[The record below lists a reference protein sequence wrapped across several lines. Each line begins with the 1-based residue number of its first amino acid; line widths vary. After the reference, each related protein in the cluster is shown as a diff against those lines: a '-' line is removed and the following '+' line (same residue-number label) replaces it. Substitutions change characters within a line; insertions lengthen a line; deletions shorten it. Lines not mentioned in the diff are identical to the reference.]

1 MKQQPFKKGE
11 LLVVLK
17 TQFFQRAMFTK
28 SSGVKSPISVLLF
41 K

>member
-28 SSGVKSPISVLLF
+28 SSGVKIPYQCIVV
-41 K
+41 